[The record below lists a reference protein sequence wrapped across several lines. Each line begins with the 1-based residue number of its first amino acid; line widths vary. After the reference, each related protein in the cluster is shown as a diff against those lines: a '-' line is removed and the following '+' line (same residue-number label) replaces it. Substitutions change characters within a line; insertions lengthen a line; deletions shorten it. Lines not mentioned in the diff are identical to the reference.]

1 MFAKDAIDINLMPLR
16 LNQTVAD
23 AIEWC
28 TTHNSLY
35 AFVVDNAVL
44 IGRFSEDFLY
54 NYDNNSLL
62 STLIDFAEP
71 ITVSENKHAIE
82 LIAKAKQYNSFILPI
97 VDESKN
103 FLGLTSAES
112 IINILFD
119 NNILN
124 EHQSI
129 FVVEI
134 TANNYAMSDIAKI
147 VESNHAQIYY
157 SNYARKENNIAQ
169 ITLILQAEN
178 YAAIANTFERF
189 GYEVIYQSAE
199 NVYTDHLKERA
210 ESFIKYLE
218 V

>member
-28 TTHNSLY
+28 TTHNSKY
-35 AFVVDNAVL
+35 AFILNDNNTT
-44 IGRFSEDFLY
+44 IRFSEDFLY
-54 NYDNNSLL
+54 NYDDNSLL
-62 STLIDFAEP
+62 SSLIDFAET
-71 ITVSENKHAIE
+71 ITVSENQHAIE
-82 LIAKAKQYNSFILPI
+82 LIAKAKQYNSFIIPI
-97 VDESKN
+97 IDESKN

-112 IINILFD
+112 IINILFY
-119 NNILN
+119 NTILN

-129 FVVEI
+129 FVVE
-134 TANNYAMSDIAKI
+134 TPLSNYAMSDIAKI
-147 VESNHAQIYY
+147 VEPNHAQIYY
-157 SNYARKENNIAQ
+157 SNYVRKENIAQ

-178 YAAIANTFERF
+178 YAAIANAFERF
-189 GYEVIYQSAE
+189 GYEVIYQSKE
-199 NVYTDHLKERA
+199 NIYTNHLIERA